1 MKGED
6 GISNED
12 KSRDEAWGEDD
23 EWRIKRE
30 ENMKKDTEKRVMFHS
45 EASRER
51 VDAYA
56 KMTVKIFK

>member
-1 MKGED
+1 
-6 GISNED
+6 
-12 KSRDEAWGEDD
+12 
-23 EWRIKRE
+23 
-30 ENMKKDTEKRVMFHS
+30 MKKDTEKRVMFHS